1 MPPPIASA
9 FAGLACALAVA
20 CAHGQQ
26 LEPRA
31 YSNVP
36 VGINFATAGFSHSS
50 GDVLPDP
57 SIPARDAAAKVNALF
72 AAYSRSLDLGG
83 QSGLV
88 SVIVPWASG
97 TASSLL
103 EGQPA
108 SVERT
113 GFGDPSLKLSMN
125 FVGAPALTLKE
136 FAGYRQTTI
145 VGGSL
150 QVTAPLGSYDPARIV
165 NVGTNRW
172 TLKPELG
179 VSRALGKWVLEGA
192 LAVSL
197 FTDNHDYQVN
207 RTRTQEPLYSA
218 QAHLVYNFR
227 PGMWAAVNYTFYAGG
242 RSSVDGVARD
252 DRIEN
257 SRWGLT
263 LTVPLDL
270 RNSVKLYASTGVLAR
285 TGTDFDMAGIAFQ
298 HRWGG
303 GL

>member
-1 MPPPIASA
+1 MPHSIASSL
-9 FAGLACALAVA
+9 AGIACALAVA

-31 YSNVP
+31 YSNIP
-36 VGINFATAGFSHSS
+36 VGINFAVAGYSYSS

-57 SIPARDAAAKVNALF
+57 SVPAKDAAAKVNALF

-97 TASSLL
+97 TASGLL
-103 EGQPA
+103 EEQPA

-125 FVGAPALTLKE
+125 FLGAPALTFKE
-136 FAGYRQTTI
+136 FGGYRQETI

-150 QVTAPLGSYDPARIV
+150 QVTAPLGSYDPAKIV

-172 TLKPELG
+172 TVKPELG
-179 VSRALGKWVLEGA
+179 VSRALGNWVLEGA

-207 RTRTQEPLYSA
+207 RTRTQAPLYSA

-227 PGMWAAVNYTFYAGG
+227 PGLWGAVNYTFYAGG

-270 RNSVKLYASTGVLAR
+270 RNSIKLYASTGVLAR

>member
-1 MPPPIASA
+1 MSHSIASSL
-9 FAGLACALAVA
+9 AGVACALAAA
-20 CAHGQQ
+20 CVHGQQ

-36 VGINFATAGFSHSS
+36 VGINFAVAGLSHSS

-57 SIPARDAAAKVNALF
+57 SVPARDAAAKVNGLF
-72 AAYSRSLDLGG
+72 AAYSRALDLWGK
-83 QSGLV
+83 SGLV
-88 SVIVPWASG
+88 TVAAPWATGTVSG
-97 TASSLL
+97 VL

-108 SVERT
+108 SVERA

-125 FVGAPALTLKE
+125 FLGAPALSLKE
-136 FAGYRQTTI
+136 FASYRQETI

-179 VSRALGKWVLEGA
+179 ISRALGRWVLEGA

-197 FTDNHDYQVN
+197 FTDNREYQVN
-207 RTRTQEPLYSA
+207 RTRAQEPLYSA

-227 PGMWAAVNYTFYAGG
+227 PGMWGAINYTFYAGG

-252 DRIEN
+252 DRIQS

-263 LTVPLDL
+263 LTFPLDP
-270 RNSVKLYASTGVLAR
+270 RNSVKVYASTGVLAR
-285 TGTDFDMAGIAFQ
+285 AGTDFDMAGIAFQ